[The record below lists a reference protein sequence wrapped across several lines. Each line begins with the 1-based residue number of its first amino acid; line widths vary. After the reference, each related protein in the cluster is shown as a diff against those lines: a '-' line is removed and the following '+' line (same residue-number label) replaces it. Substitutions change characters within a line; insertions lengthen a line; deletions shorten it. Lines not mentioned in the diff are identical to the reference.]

1 MPTTEEIGRDYMTR
15 WARNF
20 VEPQTA
26 YYNDHFRQSWVQRA
40 NFHFPLDIKELEEI
54 SRMDSHD
61 VDTRFKGMFQHIQ
74 SQIDFPSTP
83 SKKKKELIESR
94 KTLEKE
100 YTAESSKAMLKS
112 AAEGILEWL
121 NNSPLEMIGELN
133 KALKTAMER
142 ADDKDKDDYYPPEF
156 EILNWPSSTI
166 DKLGFND
173 IGKLKSIT
181 GWIAYIENP
190 PHIVYTEKFYYCS
203 SCRNSLVYDS
213 KPKKCDSCGA
223 SDLQFDAASSKG
235 KTVQELFLMENFE
248 DITSQATP
256 GIISIFV
263 DGHNIN
269 KFSIGDRLEVT
280 GVVSQF
286 NKKLNIYLGLEA
298 MLCKIT
304 GNTELE
310 ITKEEEMKI
319 FEISKDPWNYIHK
332 AFASSI
338 IGQEYD
344 IIKESLAIAI
354 AGGADSQKRD
364 KIHILMI
371 GNPGV
376 GKSELLKAIKNDSPK
391 GFYVSD
397 ASGPGLTAAISEVNG
412 SRVMVPGML
421 VLANKGVLGID
432 ELDKMRKEDTV
443 ALHSAMEQLEFTKSK
458 AGIKMRFETA
468 TTVIAAANPI
478 NSIFDQKKTILE
490 QINLPESLLQRFDL
504 IWAITGNA
512 EINSYSILQNTET
525 SDDPLIR
532 KYFAYC
538 SRIQPSSARV
548 EKQISSYFDNLRH
561 QSGDIMIN
569 ARTLLAMK
577 RIVQASARLHLRNQ
591 ANEDDLA
598 TMERIFQ
605 AYLQQFNFSVSNI
618 YMPSGLKER
627 LTRILELFKTRK
639 HWSKADLYH
648 EAAMDD
654 PDFTSAIDIL
664 KREGYIYE
672 PKAGI
677 YEVI

>member
-1 MPTTEEIGRDYMTR
+1 MPTSKEIDLDYMRRFATQ
-15 WARNF
+15 F
-20 VEPQTA
+20 VEANEDYFTKHCGA
-26 YYNDHFRQSWVQRA
+26 IWTQRD
-40 NFHFPLDIKELEEI
+40 NYRFPLDIHLLDEY
-54 SRMDSHD
+54 SRMD
-61 VDTRFKGMFQHIQ
+61 
-74 SQIDFPSTP
+74 P
-83 SKKKKELIESR
+83 KEVMGRYHKMLERINIRAGSEQEKEEQRARVIEQFDIESD
-94 KTLEKE
+94 
-100 YTAESSKAMLKS
+100 KASLHEC
-112 AAEGILEWL
+112 AQEILEWL
-121 NNSPLEMIGELN
+121 DSNPVEMLEAMN
-133 KALKTAMER
+133 KALKKVMEK
-142 ADDKDKDDYYPPEF
+142 ADEVHKDDYYPPEF
-156 EILNWPSSTI
+156 EIFNWPSSSIERLT
-166 DKLGFND
+166 FED

-190 PHIVYTEKFYYCS
+190 PHVVYTEKYYKCGDCGQS
-203 SCRNSLVYDS
+203 MAYES
-213 KPKKCDSCGA
+213 KPKVCSFCGQKA
-223 SDLQFDAASSKG
+223 DFRFDPAKSKG
-235 KTVQELFLMENFE
+235 KLVQELFIMENFE
-248 DITSQATP
+248 DVTSQSTP
-256 GIISIFV
+256 GIISVFV
-263 DGHNIN
+263 EGGNIN
-269 KFSIGDRLEVT
+269 KYSIGDRLEVI
-280 GVVSQF
+280 GIVNQF
-286 NKKLNIYLGLEA
+286 NKKLSIYLGLNV
-298 MLCKIT
+298 LSCKIM
-304 GNTELE
+304 GNIE
-310 ITKEEEMKI
+310 ISISKEEEKQI
-319 FEISKDPWNYIHK
+319 FEISKDPWDYIHK

-344 IIKESLAIAI
+344 IIKESLAISI

-421 VLANKGVLGID
+421 VLANRGVLGID

-525 SDDPLIR
+525 SDDPLLR

-538 SRIQPSSARV
+538 ARIQPSSARV

-627 LTRILELFKTRK
+627 LSRILELFKTKR
-639 HWSKADLYH
+639 HWDKADLLH
-648 EAAMDD
+648 ESAMED
-654 PDFTSAIDIL
+654 PDFFSAIDIL
-664 KREGYIYE
+664 KREGYIFE
-672 PKAGI
+672 PKNGK